1 MLERYLLKKVHV
13 QIDRPLGSRH
23 PEYPDHID
31 SVNYGFLPGTVS
43 GDGEEIDAY
52 VLGEFEPLSEFDGV
66 VIAVIRRKNDTEEKL
81 VTADRPGRYDRSQI
95 AALVEFQER
104 FFESEVILPASR

>member
-1 MLERYLLKKVHV
+1 MLENYLLQKVHV

-23 PEYPDHID
+23 PEYPENIYP
-31 SVNYGFLPGTVS
+31 VNYGFLPGTVS
-43 GDGEEIDAY
+43 GDDEEIDAY
-52 VLGEFEPLSEFDGV
+52 VLGEFEPLTEFDGV

-81 VTADRPGRYDRSQI
+81 VVADRPGRYDQRQI

-104 FFESEVILPASR
+104 FFESEIIAG

>member
-1 MLERYLLKKVHV
+1 MLEAYLLKQVHV
-13 QIDRPLGSRH
+13 QIDRPLGSHH
-23 PEYPDHID
+23 PEHPALIYP
-31 SVNYGFLPGTVS
+31 VNYGFLPGTVS

-52 VLGEFEPLSEFDGV
+52 VLGEFAPLTEFDGV

-81 VTADRPGRYDRSQI
+81 VMADRAERYDRQQI

-104 FFESEVILPASR
+104 FFESEVVMPA